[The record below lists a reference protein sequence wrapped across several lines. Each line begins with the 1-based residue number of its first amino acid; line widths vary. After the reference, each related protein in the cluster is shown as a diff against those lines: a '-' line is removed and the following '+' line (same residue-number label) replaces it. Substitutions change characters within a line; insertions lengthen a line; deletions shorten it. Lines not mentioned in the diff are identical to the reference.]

1 MVTFILAAMVG
12 AQEPTTLAS
21 KITSASIYRSGLTLV
36 TREVTVPA
44 GKGTYKLDAVPSAL
58 DGGFWFGSPDDV
70 KVQDVR
76 TKLKSEEKTV
86 DFAPQTIFDI
96 MAANIGKKIRI
107 GLPETVVRGNT
118 YAQEAKWITGTVV
131 RMGSPP
137 NGVALFK
144 LEDGSLRFLSPS
156 SVIDIDPTGLELV
169 WKRKVTEYSVQA
181 SFSVDTP
188 KPSRVRFTTLERGPM
203 WLPSFMIDFD
213 SRTSATLFAK
223 VQLGLPGWTFD
234 NTDVQLLAGKPA
246 LSDATGMA
254 DLASGQTTLEGFAA
268 GQSAKLFPGNSDP
281 FESVVRS
288 ELMSYSGY
296 FSGSGGF
303 GGGGFGQGGGGFG
316 GMNNNVPNNYSDT
329 RGADKILS
337 EPEVNRSFGI
347 YKIPMGKLTMEP
359 GERLTRNLFSSKG
372 TVRRY
377 VELAFTQ
384 SLSPTIRDRISI
396 KNESGLTWIPGKC
409 TILEGGAPIAVT
421 GMPFCPPNQ
430 ECSIFLGETDDVK
443 VDSTSE
449 GGPMERATL
458 KSGFKGS
465 VPTTLNDITMENLR
479 DEPVE
484 IDFRFSYDSY
494 DLECSEGKVVKI
506 FLSETLRKCN
516 LTHKFTLKPGEV
528 KKMRIILKAFI
539 PDRS

>member
-1 MVTFILAAMVG
+1 MVTFIIAVLVG
-12 AQEPTTLAS
+12 SQEPVTLAS

-76 TKLKSEEKTV
+76 TKLKTEEKTI
-86 DFAPQTIFDI
+86 DFEPQTIGDLL
-96 MAANIGKKIRI
+96 AANVGKKVRF
-107 GLPETVVRGNT
+107 GVPEAVVRGT
-118 YAQEAKWITGTVV
+118 SYGQETKWKTATLV
-131 RMGSPP
+131 RMGPPP
-137 NGVALFK
+137 NGAVLFR
-144 LEDGSLRFLSPS
+144 LEDGTLQFH
-156 SVIDIDPTGLELV
+156 SVSGIVEIDPTGLDLV
-169 WKRKVTEYSVQA
+169 WKRKITEYSVQA

-188 KPSRVRFTTLERGPM
+188 KPARVRFTTLERGPM

-234 NTDVQLLAGKPA
+234 NTDVQLLAGKPS
-246 LSDATGMA
+246 LIDATAMA

-268 GQSAKLFPGNSDP
+268 GQSAKLFPGKSDP
-281 FESVVRS
+281 FESVVRT
-288 ELMSYSGY
+288 ELKSYSGPS
-296 FSGSGGF
+296 SGGGF

-316 GMNNNVPNNYSDT
+316 GQNNNVANDYSDT
-329 RGADKILS
+329 RSDNRILN

-372 TVRRY
+372 TVRRS
-377 VELAFTQ
+377 VELTFTQ
-384 SLSPTIRDRISI
+384 SLVPAKFDRISI
-396 KNESGLTWIPGKC
+396 KNDSGLTWIPGKC

-421 GMPFCPPNQ
+421 AMPFCPPKQ
-430 ECSIFLGETDDVK
+430 ECSIVLGQTDDIKTDFV
-443 VDSTSE
+443 SE
-449 GGPMERATL
+449 GGPVERVTL
-458 KSGFKGS
+458 KSGIKGS
-465 VPTTLNDITMENLR
+465 VPTTFNDITMENLR

-484 IDFRFSYDSY
+484 IEFRFSYESF
-494 DLECSEGKVVKI
+494 DLECSEGKVIKV
-506 FLSETLRKCN
+506 LLTETQRKST
-516 LTHKFTLKPGEV
+516 LTHIFTLKPNET

-539 PDRS
+539 PDRN